1 MVNERSYQEW
11 QALKAHFKSRI
22 SAMKVLM
29 ESEYGKVA
37 DKKTDSEK
45 VREADSNG
53 SSKS

>member
-1 MVNERSYQEW
+1 MVKERSYQEW

-37 DKKTDSEK
+37 DKKTDGEK
-45 VREADSNG
+45 IREADSNDT
-53 SSKS
+53 SKS